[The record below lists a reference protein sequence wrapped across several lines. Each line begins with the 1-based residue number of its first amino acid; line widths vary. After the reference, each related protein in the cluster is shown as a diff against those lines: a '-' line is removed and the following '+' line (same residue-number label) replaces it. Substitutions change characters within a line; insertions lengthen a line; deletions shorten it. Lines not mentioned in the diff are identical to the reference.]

1 MKITIP
7 VKEYPKPLY
16 VALHLLVRTG
26 HREDYDYSLHSTP
39 AHSLIVEVN
48 GKKYLVRSSDIVQ
61 AVISAMI
68 AEKK

>member
-7 VKEYPKPLY
+7 VEEYPK
-16 VALHLLVRTG
+16 ALHMVPYLLVRTG
-26 HREDYDYSLHSTP
+26 HCEGYDYGLHSTP